1 VSRAADL
8 CILPGDAHP
17 DLARAIAHLAGLPLG
32 AVAISAF
39 ADGETR
45 VRIEEDVAGRDVIL
59 VQPTSPPVNDRLMTL
74 ALLADAARAAGAA
87 HVAALI
93 PYFGYAR
100 QDVRKHPGEPRSAQ
114 LAARLL
120 AGAGIEQVVTLELH
134 SPALENAFPMPVA
147 QLAADELLRPRLA
160 ERHFTIVSPDAGGL
174 KRAQRYARELG
185 APLAAVAKARP
196 ADDAAA
202 PVAVLGDVRDK
213 ACVIVD
219 DLASTGRTVAAAAR
233 ALAAAGAAE
242 VHACFVHAVMAEGA
256 LARMRG
262 AGIGRIVTTDSVGP
276 VSDADFEVVSVAP
289 LFAAALRARLR

>member
-1 VSRAADL
+1 MSRAADL

-17 DLARAIAHLAGLPLG
+17 DLARAIAHVAGLSLG
-32 AVAISAF
+32 AVTISAF

-87 HVAALI
+87 HVTALM

-114 LAARLL
+114 LAARIL
-120 AGAGIEQVVTLELH
+120 ACAGIGRVVTLELH
-134 SPALENAFPMPVA
+134 SPALENAFPMPVT
-147 QLAADELLRPRLA
+147 QLAADELLLPRLA
-160 ERHFTIVSPDAGGL
+160 EQRFTIVSPDAGGL
-174 KRAQRYARELG
+174 KRAQRYARELA
-185 APLAAVAKARP
+185 APLATVTKVRP
-196 ADDAAA
+196 ADDVAA

-256 LARMRG
+256 LARMRN

-276 VSDADFEVVSVAP
+276 VSDADFEVVALAP
-289 LFAAALRARLR
+289 LFAAALRGRLR